1 MNYAKL
7 KASMIIHGD
16 TQTSLGEKLG
26 ISKSLMSLRMT
37 GKIPFSLDEAKRITQ
52 MYELESDDAYEIFLS

>member
-26 ISKSLMSLRMT
+26 ISKSLMSMRMT